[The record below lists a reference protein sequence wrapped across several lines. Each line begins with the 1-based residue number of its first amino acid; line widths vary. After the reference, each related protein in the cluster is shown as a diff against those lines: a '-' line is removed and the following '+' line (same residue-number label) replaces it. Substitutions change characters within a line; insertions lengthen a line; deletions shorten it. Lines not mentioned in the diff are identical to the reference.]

1 MRGGN
6 HKEIEVKLRVDD
18 AAGLLARLRELRAV
32 RLSRVFERN
41 ILFDSPDR
49 ALMIGDSLLRL
60 RWEFPAARRAARS
73 KIARRLGRKRSPVA
87 GERHWLTYKGR
98 GNPSGRYKMREEL
111 ELAIGDPDILA
122 ALLKAVGFQPS
133 FRYEKF
139 RTEFRL
145 PQAPG
150 VAVELDETPIGTY
163 LELEGRP
170 KGIDRAAHLLG
181 SAPRDDITASYY
193 ALYRDFCRRHR
204 RPIRHMVFFPPKS

>member
-18 AAGLLARLRELRAV
+18 TAGLLARLRELRAV

-41 ILFDSPDR
+41 ILFDLPDH
-49 ALMIGDSLLRL
+49 ALMKRDSLLRL
-60 RWEFPAARRAARS
+60 RWEFPAARGSASS
-73 KIARRLGRKRSPVA
+73 KIVRRLDSKKNHAA
-87 GERHWLTYKGR
+87 GIRHWLTYKGR
-98 GNPSGRYKMREEL
+98 GNRFGRYKMREEL
-111 ELAIGDPDILA
+111 ELAIGEPGILA

-170 KGIDRAAHLLG
+170 KGIDRAARLLG
-181 SAPRDDITASYY
+181 SAPRDYITASYY
-193 ALYRDFCRRHR
+193 GLYADFCRRQR
-204 RPIRHMVFFPPKS
+204 RPIRHMVFSPPKS